1 MKNIII
7 ITLSVFLVTSC
18 KQAQDDSASS
28 STNFQAGSCTIG
40 KWSSTPLNLKMSS
53 EFSSDFTNSE
63 IVEGLNPLERMA
75 KVWNDSLGN
84 NSKLISVPFEVT
96 DSKTGSSL
104 TGYRDS
110 ILGIYKSHSWFDNV
124 SSGALAI
131 TQFYGVM
138 ASNGSLGSYVNLTHA
153 DIIFNYRD
161 YNFSTAN
168 GGWWGSY
175 DLPTV
180 LLHEMGHFLGLCHE
194 SSNNSIM
201 APYYNGFQQSLK
213 DFDIRK
219 IKGLYLNNTNVT
231 SFSSANKLQAIK
243 STHTDEFP
251 IGTPIK
257 GIVELMADGKC
268 RHYMNGKLVY
278 EHQEKLK

>member
-7 ITLSVFLVTSC
+7 ITLSLILIASC
-18 KQAQDDSASS
+18 KQSQDSSASS
-28 STNFQAGSCTIG
+28 ATNFQAGSCTIG
-40 KWSSTPLNLKMSS
+40 KWAITPLNLKMSN
-53 EFSSDFTNSE
+53 EFSSDFTNSD
-63 IVEGLNPLERMA
+63 IVGGLNPLERMA
-75 KVWNDSLGN
+75 QVWNDALAN
-84 NSKLISVPFEVT
+84 NSKLIKVPFEVT
-96 DSKTGSSL
+96 DSKSGSSL

-110 ILGIYKSHSWFDNV
+110 TLGIYKSHTWFDNV

-131 TQFYGVM
+131 TQFYGTM
-138 ASNGSLGSYVNLTHA
+138 ASNGSLGSYVNLSHA

-194 SSNNSIM
+194 SNNNSVM

-219 IKGLYLNNTNVT
+219 IKGLYLSNTNVSNFKSINT
-231 SFSSANKLQAIK
+231 ANEIK
-243 STHTDEFP
+243 SDSPSPFP
-251 IGTPIK
+251 VGTPIK
-257 GIVELMADGKC
+257 GTVELMADGKC
-268 RHYMNGKLVY
+268 RHYINGQLVF
-278 EHQEKLK
+278 EHQEN